1 MCKEEDK
8 KVKETKEEPKEK
20 TSQERLEEYLAKNE
34 WLWEDNSP
42 IDNYRQK
49 TK

>member
-1 MCKEEDK
+1 MCKDEDK

-20 TSQERLEEYLAKNE
+20 TSQEKLEEYLAKYE

-42 IDNYRQK
+42 LDDYRRK
-49 TK
+49 TR